1 MTRFGFLLIERFSL
15 FNLAAMLDPLRVANQ
30 VTGSEHFEWLTC
42 SVNGTPSICSSNTSF
57 NVDYALADLPKCD
70 VLVVCAGFETDP
82 EDVALIHNQ
91 LRLRERR
98 GTILGAISTGS
109 IILASGGL
117 LDDYRC
123 TIHWEYEAAFRE
135 RFPNA
140 NCTGRVFEIDRNR
153 MTTSGGTASFDL
165 ALTVIAQDF
174 SEEVSY
180 QVANQFQHDRIRK
193 GDERQRA
200 GKARDFSAKP
210 EKLARVIAL
219 MEDHLE
225 EPLATSEL
233 ARRISLSVRQVER
246 LFLKYLSCTPSKYY
260 MGLRLERA
268 RELLRQTNAPIID
281 VALTTGFSSHS
292 YFAQSY
298 RNYFERSP
306 SEERRKVW

>member
-1 MTRFGFLLIERFSL
+1 MTRFGFLLIEQFSL
-15 FNLAAMLDPLRVANQ
+15 FNLAAILDPLRVANQ
-30 VTGSEHFEWLTC
+30 MSGTEHFEWLTC
-42 SVNGTPSICSSNTSF
+42 SVDGKPSTCSSNTSF
-57 NVDYALADLPKCD
+57 NVDYALSDLPKCD
-70 VLVVCAGFETDP
+70 VLMVCAGFETDP
-82 EDVALIHNQ
+82 EEVGHIHTQ

-109 IILASGGL
+109 VILASGGL

-135 RFPNA
+135 RFPYV

-165 ALTVIAQDF
+165 ALTIIAREF
-174 SEEVSY
+174 SEEVAY

-200 GKARDFSAKP
+200 GKTRDFSAKP
-210 EKLARVIAL
+210 EKLAQVIGF

-246 LFLKYLSCTPSKYY
+246 LFLKHLSCTPSKYY

-298 RNYFERSP
+298 RNYFQRSP

>member
-1 MTRFGFLLIERFSL
+1 
-15 FNLAAMLDPLRVANQ
+15 
-30 VTGSEHFEWLTC
+30 
-42 SVNGTPSICSSNTSF
+42 
-57 NVDYALADLPKCD
+57 
-70 VLVVCAGFETDP
+70 
-82 EDVALIHNQ
+82 
-91 LRLRERR
+91 
-98 GTILGAISTGS
+98 
-109 IILASGGL
+109 
-117 LDDYRC
+117 
-123 TIHWEYEAAFRE
+123 
-135 RFPNA
+135 
-140 NCTGRVFEIDRNR
+140 

-174 SEEVSY
+174 SEEVAY

-200 GKARDFSAKP
+200 GKTRDFSAKP

-233 ARRISLSVRQVER
+233 ARRIALSVRQVER

>member
-30 VTGSEHFEWLTC
+30 ISGTEHFEWLTC
-42 SVNGTPSICSSNTSF
+42 SVDGTPSICSSNTSF

-82 EDVALIHNQ
+82 DDVGQIHTQ

-117 LDDYRC
+117 LDDYQC

-135 RFPNA
+135 RFPNVH
-140 NCTGRVFEIDRNR
+140 CTGRVFEIDRNR

-165 ALTVIAQDF
+165 ALKVIAQDF
-174 SEEVSY
+174 SEEVAY

-200 GKARDFSAKP
+200 GKTRDFSAKP

-298 RNYFERSP
+298 RNYFQRSP